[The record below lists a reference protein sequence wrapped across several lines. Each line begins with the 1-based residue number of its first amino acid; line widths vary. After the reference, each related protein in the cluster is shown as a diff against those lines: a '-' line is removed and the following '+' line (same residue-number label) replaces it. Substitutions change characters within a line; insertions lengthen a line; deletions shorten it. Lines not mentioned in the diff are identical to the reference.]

1 MTEVVTAGRSA
12 LPSTDY
18 DTVWLADLIK
28 ATKAVAASPE
38 RCDPAIVKAFSDRL
52 PVPTNALNCAGP
64 PWRIRFGTTAQTKP
78 SYLLA
83 EFNTHKGVE
92 NA

>member
-52 PVPTNALNCAGP
+52 QMRAD
-64 PWRIRFGTTAQTKP
+64 IRPLFEEPQMGTGA
-78 SYLLA
+78 
-83 EFNTHKGVE
+83 H
-92 NA
+92 